1 MIEFYAPYANF
12 LGHVGVLCFLV
23 AYLLLQKNKLT
34 YDSVR
39 YLGLNLLGAVLVMLS
54 LLVEWNAPAFVLEA
68 CWALI
73 SIYGI
78 YRSLRRRLQTPDR

>member
-1 MIEFYAPYANF
+1 MTELYAPYANI
-12 LGHVGVLCFLV
+12 LGHVGVLCFLI
-23 AYLLLQKNKLT
+23 AFFLLQKNKLAH
-34 YDSVR
+34 DSMC
-39 YLGLNLLGAVLVMLS
+39 YLGLNLLGALLVMLS

-78 YRSLRRRLQTPDR
+78 YSNLRRRRQTQSR